1 LNSIHPR
8 REPERRQRSRR
19 SSKPEELHQARADDD
34 EDHKEHEKKKKT
46 KLRVMPLE
54 EVDSFLNYEYESKFL
69 KPAALENRV
78 KYRCF
83 ETMVS
88 VASALQRRQNDLIRA
103 AQEEDM
109 RRQIETKGV
118 YTYELTDGEA
128 EDAGHA

>member
-1 LNSIHPR
+1 VSEDKGRDDRP
-8 REPERRQRSRR
+8 P
-19 SSKPEELHQARADDD
+19 KPEELHQARADDD
-34 EDHKEHEKKKKT
+34 EDHKEHEKKT

-128 EDAGHA
+128 EDADHEAPGQEH